1 MTHPK
6 RERLPSRK
14 VFTAVAGAIAEWLFA
29 IVPLIVLSIVLSHLQ
44 HGGDVLE
51 SAEWSF
57 GASVLAGQGVVRFV
71 SGLVKGQHLSVD
83 RVLLGV
89 SAALVFVVVPAN
101 IVLALVLMNK
111 EEDPTK
117 HLSSLMVTA
126 QVSLFVVASL
136 LFIVAASFGH
146 LWARRSE
153 D

>member
-71 SGLVKGQHLSVD
+71 SGLVKGQDLSVD

-117 HLSSLMVTA
+117 HLSSLMVTG

>member
-71 SGLVKGQHLSVD
+71 SGLVKGQDLSVD

-111 EEDPTK
+111 EENPTK
-117 HLSSLMVTA
+117 HLSSLMVTG

-146 LWARRSE
+146 LWSRRSE

>member
-1 MTHPK
+1 MSHPK

-14 VFTAVAGAIAEWLFA
+14 VFTAVAGAMAEWLFA

-71 SGLVKGQHLSVD
+71 SGLVKGQRLSVD

-111 EEDPTK
+111 EENPTK
-117 HLSSLMVTA
+117 HLSSLMVTG

-146 LWARRSE
+146 LWASRSE

>member
-1 MTHPK
+1 MTRLK

-71 SGLVKGQHLSVD
+71 SGLVKGQDLSVD

-111 EEDPTK
+111 EADPTK

>member
-1 MTHPK
+1 MSPQK
-6 RERLPSRK
+6 RDRLPSRK

-29 IVPLIVLSIVLSHLQ
+29 VVPLIVLSIVLSHLK

-57 GASVLAGQGVVRFV
+57 GASVLAGQAVVRFV
-71 SGLVKGQHLSVD
+71 SGLVKAQHLAVD

-111 EEDPTK
+111 EENPTK
-117 HLSSLMVTA
+117 HLSSLMVTG
-126 QVSLFVVASL
+126 QVSLFVIASL

-146 LWARRSE
+146 LWAKQSE

>member
-14 VFTAVAGAIAEWLFA
+14 VFTAVAGALAEWLFA

-117 HLSSLMVTA
+117 HLSSLMVTG

-146 LWARRSE
+146 LWSRRSE

>member
-14 VFTAVAGAIAEWLFA
+14 VFTAVAGALAEWLFA

-71 SGLVKGQHLSVD
+71 SGLVKGQDLSVD

-111 EEDPTK
+111 EENPTK
-117 HLSSLMVTA
+117 HLSSLMVTG

-146 LWARRSE
+146 LWSRRSE

>member
-1 MTHPK
+1 MTHTK

-71 SGLVKGQHLSVD
+71 SGLVKGQDLSVD

-101 IVLALVLMNK
+101 IILALVLMNK
-111 EEDPTK
+111 EEDPPK
-117 HLSSLMVTA
+117 HLSSLMVTG

>member
-14 VFTAVAGAIAEWLFA
+14 VFTAVAGALAEWLFA

-71 SGLVKGQHLSVD
+71 SGLVKGQNLSVD

-101 IVLALVLMNK
+101 IILALVLMNK

-117 HLSSLMVTA
+117 HLSSLMVTG